1 MARIKKK
8 GLEYFPL
15 DTDFMHHRVVRRI
28 MKREGD
34 RALAVLVTI
43 FSYIYSDEGYFLRL
57 DGQCLDDIA
66 AYFYDLTVDDI
77 KRIVEAAV
85 EGGLFDEG
93 LYEREHVLT
102 SAHIQQQ
109 YVFIK
114 KKSKDKAL
122 LPDLCLLPTD
132 EENGKGGEKDGE
144 KEDKAENRD
153 GKTVIS
159 PEIEPQRKEKHST
172 AKHRKSPSSVPAGRR
187 RGKGDSRRGGRQGLR
202 RQGTTDMD
210 TDRHRRAAPSGRRE
224 EAQLRRTEGQ
234 PAPLPH
240 PARRTVCHHP
250 AERLR
255 GHRAQR
261 LAGLLHA
268 ARQRRENQVAG
279 EIFAEPEV
287 RTGGNFSVILENFC

>member
-85 EGGLFDEG
+85 EGGLFDAG

-109 YVFIK
+109 YVFSK
-114 KKSKDKAL
+114 KQSKDKLLNPDLRL
-122 LPDLCLLPTD
+122 LPAGKDKTE
-132 EENGKGGEKDGE
+132 EEN
-144 KEDKAENRD
+144 KEGIAENRD
-153 GKTVIS
+153 TKTAKS
-159 PEIEPQRKEKHST
+159 PEIGTHSIEKHSI
-172 AKHRKSPSSVPAGRR
+172 AKQSIENPPLQSPP
-187 RGKGDSRRGGRQGLR
+187 DGGG
-202 RQGTTDMD
+202 
-210 TDRHRRAAPSGRRE
+210 
-224 EAQLRRTEGQ
+224 
-234 PAPLPH
+234 
-240 PARRTVCHHP
+240 
-250 AERLR
+250 AES
-255 GHRAQR
+255 
-261 LAGLLHA
+261 
-268 ARQRRENQVAG
+268 E
-279 EIFAEPEV
+279 
-287 RTGGNFSVILENFC
+287 

>member
-85 EGGLFDEG
+85 EGGLFDAG

-159 PEIEPQRKEKHST
+159 PEIEPQRKEKHSI
-172 AKHRKSPSSVPAGRR
+172 AKQSIENPPLQSPPDGGGAKGTPDGEDGKGCADKGRR
-187 RGKGDSRRGGRQGLR
+187 TWTQTDIDALRPPADGKKRNFDGLR
-202 RQGTTDMD
+202 DNLRLFRIPPDEQYAII
-210 TDRHRRAAPSGRRE
+210 RRSDYGAIGHSVWRGFCTLRDSG
-224 EAQLRRTEGQ
+224 GKIK
-234 PAPLPH
+234 LP
-240 PARRTVCHHP
+240 
-250 AERLR
+250 
-255 GHRAQR
+255 GKY
-261 LAGLLHA
+261 LL
-268 ARQRRENQVAG
+268 
-279 EIFAEPEV
+279 
-287 RTGGNFSVILENFC
+287 SLK

>member
-85 EGGLFDEG
+85 EGGLFDAG

-109 YVFIK
+109 YVFSK
-114 KKSKDKAL
+114 KQSKDKLLNPDLRL
-122 LPDLCLLPTD
+122 LPAGKDKTE
-132 EENGKGGEKDGE
+132 EEN
-144 KEDKAENRD
+144 KEGIAENRD
-153 GKTVIS
+153 TKTAKS
-159 PEIEPQRKEKHST
+159 PEIGTHSIEKHSI
-172 AKHRKSPSSVPAGRR
+172 AKQSIENPPLQSPPDGGGAKGTPDGEDGKGCADKGRR
-187 RGKGDSRRGGRQGLR
+187 TWTQTDIDALRPPADGKKRNFDGLR
-202 RQGTTDMD
+202 DNLRLFRIPPDEQYAII
-210 TDRHRRAAPSGRRE
+210 RRSDYGAIGHSVWRGFCTLRDSGGKIKLPGKYLLS
-224 EAQLRRTEGQ
+224 LR
-234 PAPLPH
+234 
-240 PARRTVCHHP
+240 
-250 AERLR
+250 
-255 GHRAQR
+255 
-261 LAGLLHA
+261 
-268 ARQRRENQVAG
+268 
-279 EIFAEPEV
+279 
-287 RTGGNFSVILENFC
+287 